1 MAFATIAFARGD
13 AEAMVGA
20 VTEAMV
26 DVLAVAGTPEEVAVG
41 LRRYDGLV
49 DEVVLSPPT
58 FRVPP
63 ERVAANLATL
73 IECCA

>member
-1 MAFATIAFARGD
+1 MSVPITVGSIAGNPTPD
-13 AEAMVGA
+13 EV
-20 VTEAMV
+20 
-26 DVLAVAGTPEEVAVG
+26 VAG

-73 IECCA
+73 TAHCA